1 MKIYNYEEI
10 NNCIVYG
17 SISNGL
23 NAFMD
28 SVKEKLPNRK
38 SISNEV
44 HPKELERQERLRI
57 KKEREVLN
65 RLGHMHYDMPSG
77 GSLSSTFAKHMRNMH
92 EPNGFNDTVIIVAGG
107 CGIGGN
113 EINTYLARF
122 EEFNKVLAD
131 NNSYVLFVRGE
142 KDDPQIFN
150 EELINLSNVK
160 TIPDYSIVQCKSFKC
175 LCLGGSISLDREW
188 KKQQEKR
195 IGKKMYWDNEG
206 FEYRKKEINEI
217 LTHHDIACIISN
229 TCPSFSFPG
238 TNSFNRSSWAKNDKT
253 VLKEILNERKLMD
266 KVYERIMENNKK
278 PFVWF
283 YSKYKVNNT
292 NMLNDIV
299 FQSLSKQECLS
310 FNKIVSSNFGINFE
324 TNISYNQEIVNELAK
339 KFGSFGSFLANN
351 PWEDV
356 DNNEAVE
363 EVIEE
368 EFNGEPIEEE
378 NEGNNFIDEIIED
391 EVGNGIAFDQN
402 VLLNQVHA
410 VDTETI
416 AAADIQAPR
425 IEYEPV
431 RRGQMHFDA
440 PNLGQLYHPN
450 R

>member
-17 SISNGL
+17 SINNGL

-28 SVKEKLPNRK
+28 SIKEKLPNKK

-57 KKEREVLN
+57 KKEREEREALN
-65 RLGHMHYDMPSG
+65 RRGFGHMYYDMPSAG
-77 GSLSSTFAKHMRNMH
+77 TLSSSFAKSIMSIHG
-92 EPNGFNDTVIIVAGG
+92 PNGFNDTVIIVAGG

-113 EINTYLARF
+113 EISTYLARF
-122 EEFNKVLAD
+122 DEFNKVLGD

-160 TIPDYSIVQCKSFKC
+160 TIPDYSVIQCKSFKC

-229 TCPSFSFPG
+229 ICPSFSFPG

-266 KVYERIMENNKK
+266 KIYERIMENNKK

-310 FNKIVSSNFGINFE
+310 FNKIVSSNFGVNFE
-324 TNISYNQEIVNELAK
+324 TNISYNQEIVNELVK
-339 KFGSFGSFLANN
+339 KYGSVLDRN
-351 PWEDV
+351 PCGTDDIGYV
-356 DNNEAVE
+356 A
-363 EVIEE
+363 EE
-368 EFNGEPIEEE
+368 EFDGEPREEE
-378 NEGNNFIDEIIED
+378 NEENNFIDEVIEYPD
-391 EVGNGIAFDQN
+391 RNDVAAGAYFLDP
-402 VLLNQVHA
+402 VYA
-410 VDTETI
+410 VNAETI
-416 AAADIQAPR
+416 AADLQAPR
-425 IEYEPV
+425 IEYEPI
-431 RRGQMHFDA
+431 RGAEMHLEM
-440 PNLGQLYHPN
+440 PPLY